1 MSALSPLLPGPGD
14 ALLIVDVQRD
24 FLPGGS
30 LAVPFGDQVI
40 EPMNAWIG
48 RLAAQSLPVFASRDW
63 HPPDHCSFQPQGGVW
78 PPHCV
83 ADTPGAAFDPRLELP
98 ANVHVVTKAD
108 TSEIDAYSAFAGTSL
123 HAQLQA
129 LGVRRL
135 FVGGVATDYC
145 VLNSV
150 LDARRLGY
158 EVVLLLIDTYDTEAA
173 ARAIAPLVHQ
183 LAREGIVIQAVRLD
197 SGDLGEHARRVR
209 EILDAGGLPDIAI
222 FASGNLDE
230 YAVGALVAAGAP
242 ISGFGVGTR
251 MNTSADHPYLDCAYK
266 MQEYR
271 GVARRKHSEGKT
283 TWPGR
288 KQVFR
293 RFDAAGLLAG
303 DALTLQGDTQ
313 PGRPLLEPVMAAG
326 RRLAPAPSL
335 AEIREWLVAQ
345 LAGLSPAQR
354 ALPPPRRIPSR
365 CAPPCTISPG
375 RWTSGGSTRG
385 AILP

>member
-1 MSALSPLLPGPGD
+1 M
-14 ALLIVDVQRD
+14 
-24 FLPGGS
+24 
-30 LAVPFGDQVI
+30 PFGDQVI

-98 ANVHVVTKAD
+98 ADVHVVTKAD

-123 HAQLQA
+123 HAQRQA

-145 VLNSV
+145 VLNSA

-173 ARAIAPLVHQ
+173 ARAIAPLVHR
-183 LAREGIVIQAVRLD
+183 LAREGIVIQALRLD

-354 ALPPPRRIPSR
+354 ALPPPRCIPSR

-375 RWTSGGSTRG
+375 RWNSGGSTRG